1 MAAFLV
7 VYLSAMVIAYA
18 LVAMATVNVWRPVSH
33 RQGRLED
40 RPERV
45 AARLVGKKRRRCFG
59 STRRSPARGR
69 ARCSH
74 RRRRY

>member
-45 AARLVGKKRRRCFG
+45 AARLDVC
-59 STRRSPARGR
+59 
-69 ARCSH
+69 CVD
-74 RRRRY
+74 